1 MSSARYIGTSSG
13 DADDAQAEDPPAW
26 AVPHAMPVNVTLVRQ
41 PDLFARVTSAC
52 AFPTG
57 FLFFLV
63 VGFDIRKIP
72 FRRVDFYSP
81 REGRDPAPA
90 RLQVRFPDGRV
101 ASSHPRHPGET
112 MLRRIGGDAHPA
124 EPGSGEADA
133 FRRHETRWW
142 ARPLPLPGDLE
153 FSVYLR
159 DSTEVAG
166 TGCCDA
172 GPVLE
177 AASRSVAVWNPAGG
191 GR

>member
-1 MSSARYIGTSSG
+1 MNSARYTGIRSG
-13 DADDAQAEDPPAW
+13 DADGAQAEDPPAW
-26 AVPHAMPVNVTLVRQ
+26 AVPHTVPVNVTLVRQ
-41 PDLFARVTSAC
+41 PDLFARVTSVC

-63 VGFDIRKIP
+63 VGFDIRNIP

-81 REGRDPAPA
+81 REKRYPAPA

-101 ASSHPRHPGET
+101 ASSHPRHPGEA
-112 MLRRIGGDAHPA
+112 MLKRIGGDAHPA
-124 EPGSGEADA
+124 EPGPGEVDT

-142 ARPLPLPGDLE
+142 AWPLPPSGDLE
-153 FSVYLR
+153 FTVYLR
-159 DSTEVAG
+159 DSAEAAG

-172 GPVLE
+172 GLVLE

-191 GR
+191 SR